1 MRQGN
6 CPDLQDGGGGEQ
18 DSMVVIEAFGLSRSF
33 GNTVAVESL
42 TLAVEDSG
50 DTNYLFITW
59 SRHA

>member
-1 MRQGN
+1 
-6 CPDLQDGGGGEQ
+6 
-18 DSMVVIEAFGLSRSF
+18 MVVIEAFGLSRSF

-42 TLAVEDSG
+42 TLAVEAGG